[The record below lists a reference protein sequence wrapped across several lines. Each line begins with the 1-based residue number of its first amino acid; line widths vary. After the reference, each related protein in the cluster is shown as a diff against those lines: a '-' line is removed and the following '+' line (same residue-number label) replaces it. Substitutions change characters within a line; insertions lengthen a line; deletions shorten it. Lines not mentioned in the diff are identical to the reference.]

1 MDRTSIFVPGLVI
14 LLIVSIFIAGCS
26 DSVTPDTVTQ
36 PVTTTTA
43 GPVYSDGDI
52 VRNPASPASN
62 AWYVMGYDAASDSY
76 ERALIYQNGD
86 GTWGYR
92 SDNRTDKAKRTLME
106 KVYTEIITNR
116 PLSAVPVK
124 TPTPSATEATAR
136 VTVSSAVTTTTTSS
150 KAPKI
155 SRIIPD
161 KGDAGTTVQ
170 VTDLVGDNFHNGANV
185 TLSRAG
191 SNEIKA
197 TGVRAVTPKS
207 ITCTFAIPADAPAG
221 SWDVVVTNPDG
232 QSDRYTN
239 IFSVHRT
246 ANALTTTLATSAGT
260 VPIVFLSQDFLHAS
274 GNDFIITGSQ
284 FQKGATIKLQKS
296 GSPDITITARE
307 AIWQSE
313 TSLRC
318 IVDIPMGTSG
328 LWDLVITNPD
338 KTYGT
343 KFNAITIT

>member
-1 MDRTSIFVPGLVI
+1 MDRTSIFMPGLAI
-14 LLIVSIFIAGCS
+14 LLIVSLFIAGCS
-26 DSVTPDTVTQ
+26 DSVTPDTVSQ

-43 GPVYSDGDI
+43 GPLYSDGDI
-52 VRNPASPASN
+52 VRNPAAPSSN
-62 AWYVMGYDAASDSY
+62 AWYIIGFDAASDTY
-76 ERALIYQNGD
+76 ERALVYQNAD

-92 SDNRTDKAKRTLME
+92 SDGKTENAKRTLME

-124 TPTPSATEATAR
+124 TPTTSATEATVR
-136 VTVSSAVTTTTTSS
+136 VTVSSVVTTTTTTSPG
-150 KAPKI
+150 PKI

-170 VTDLVGDNFHNGANV
+170 VTDLVGDNFRNGANV

-246 ANALTTTLATSAGT
+246 ANALTTTSAVTAGSLPVTS
-260 VPIVFLSQDFLHAS
+260 VDPPIGHV
-274 GNDFIITGSQ
+274 GNNQFIITGSG
-284 FQKGATIKLQKS
+284 FKNGATVKLQKT
-296 GSPDITITARE
+296 GFPDMTARE
-307 AIWQSE
+307 AIWTSE
-313 TSLRC
+313 TSMLC
-318 IVDIPMGTSG
+318 FIDITAGTYGS
-328 LWDLVITNPD
+328 WDVVVTNPD
-338 KTYGT
+338 KSYGIRYAA
-343 KFNAITIT
+343 FSIT

>member
-1 MDRTSIFVPGLVI
+1 MDRTSIFVTGLVI
-14 LLIVSIFIAGCS
+14 LLAISVFVAGCS
-26 DSVTPDTVTQ
+26 DSGAPDTVTQ
-36 PVTTTTA
+36 ALTTTIA
-43 GPVYSDGDI
+43 GPLYSEGDI

-62 AWYVMGYDAASDSY
+62 PWYVIGYDAASDSY
-76 ERALIYQNGD
+76 ERALVYQNPD

-92 SDNRTDKAKRTLME
+92 SDDRTDKARRAVME

-124 TPTPSATEATAR
+124 TPTTSPTEATAR
-136 VTVSSAVTTTTTSS
+136 VTVSSAVTTTTTTSQG
-150 KAPKI
+150 PKI
-155 SRIIPD
+155 TKIIPD

-170 VTDLVGDNFHNGANV
+170 VTDLVGDYFRNGANV

-207 ITCTFAIPADAPAG
+207 ITCMFAIPADAPAG

-260 VPIVFLSQDFLHAS
+260 LPIS
-274 GNDFIITGSQ
+274 GIDPPVGHVGNNQVIITGSG
-284 FQKGATIKLQKS
+284 FRNGATVKLQKT
-296 GSPDITITARE
+296 GFPDITARE
-307 AIWQSE
+307 TIWTSE
-313 TSLRC
+313 TSLLC
-318 IVDIPMGTSG
+318 FIDITAGTYGNWDIV
-328 LWDLVITNPD
+328 VTNPD
-338 KTYGT
+338 KTYGS
-343 KFNAITIT
+343 KFGAFSIT

>member
-26 DSVTPDTVTQ
+26 DTPTPDTVSQ

-43 GPVYSDGDI
+43 GPLYSDGDI
-52 VRNPASPASN
+52 VRNPAAPSSN
-62 AWYVMGYDAASDSY
+62 AWYIIGYDSASDTY

-92 SDNRTDKAKRTLME
+92 SDDKTENAKRTLME

-116 PLSAVPVK
+116 PLTAVPVK
-124 TPTPSATEATAR
+124 TPTASATEATTR
-136 VTVSSAVTTTTTSS
+136 VTVSSVVTTTTTTSQG
-150 KAPKI
+150 PKI
-155 SRIIPD
+155 TKIIPD

-170 VTDLVGDNFHNGANV
+170 VTDLVGDYFRNGANV

-191 SNEIKA
+191 SNEITA

-239 IFSVHRT
+239 IFEVHRT

-260 VPIVFLSQDFLHAS
+260 IPITYIDPAVGHV
-274 GNDFIITGSQ
+274 GNNQFILTGSS
-284 FQKGATIKLQKS
+284 FQKGATIKLQKT
-296 GSPDITITARE
+296 GFPDMTARE
-307 AIWQSE
+307 AIWTSE
-313 TSLRC
+313 TSMLC
-318 IVDIPMGTSG
+318 FIDITAGSYG
-328 LWDLVITNPD
+328 SWDIVITNPD
-338 KTYGT
+338 KSYGI
-343 KFNAITIT
+343 KYGAYSIT

>member
-1 MDRTSIFVPGLVI
+1 MKRTSIFVPGLVI
-14 LLIVSIFIAGCS
+14 LLIASIFLAGCS
-26 DSVTPDTVTQ
+26 DNAAPDTTSQ
-36 PVTTTTA
+36 PAITTTA
-43 GPVYSDGDI
+43 GPLYSDGDI
-52 VRNPASPASN
+52 VRNPATPSGN
-62 AWYVMGYDAASDSY
+62 AWYVIGYDAASDTY
-76 ERALIYQNGD
+76 ERALIYQNTD

-92 SDNRTDKAKRTLME
+92 SDDKTENAKRVLME

-124 TPTPSATEATAR
+124 TPTPSPTEATAR
-136 VTVSSAVTTTTTSS
+136 VTVSSAAVTTTTTT
-150 KAPKI
+150 ALGPKI

-170 VTDLVGDNFHNGANV
+170 VTDLVGDNFRNGANV

-221 SWDVVVTNPDG
+221 SWDVVVANPDG

-239 IFSVHRT
+239 IFEVHRT

-260 VPIVFLSQDFLHAS
+260 IPISYIDPAVGHVGNNQFVLSGS
-274 GNDFIITGSQ
+274 G
-284 FQKGATIKLQKS
+284 FQRGATVKLQKT
-296 GSPDITITARE
+296 GFPDMTARE
-307 AIWQSE
+307 AIWTSE
-313 TSLRC
+313 TSMLC
-318 IVDIPMGTSG
+318 FIDIPAGAYGS
-328 LWDLVITNPD
+328 WDIVITNPD
-338 KTYGT
+338 KSYGS
-343 KFNAITIT
+343 KFGAYSIT

>member
-1 MDRTSIFVPGLVI
+1 MDRTSLFVTGLVI
-14 LLIVSIFIAGCS
+14 LLIVSIFMAGCS

-43 GPVYSDGDI
+43 GPLYSDGDI
-52 VRNPASPASN
+52 VRNPASPTSN

-92 SDNRTDKAKRTLME
+92 SDNKTDKAKRTLME

-124 TPTPSATEATAR
+124 TPTPVPTETTAR
-136 VTVSSAVTTTTTSS
+136 VTVSSVITTTTTSS
-150 KAPKI
+150 AGPKI
-155 SRIIPD
+155 SKIIPD

-170 VTDLVGDNFHNGANV
+170 VTDLVGDNFRNGANV

-239 IFSVHRT
+239 IFSIHRT
-246 ANALTTTLATSAGT
+246 ASALTTTFSTSAGT
-260 VPIVFLSQDFLHAS
+260 VPIDFLSQDNLHAS
-274 GNDFIITGSQ
+274 GNDFTITGSK
-284 FQKGATIKLQKS
+284 FQKGVTIKLQKS
-296 GSPDITITARE
+296 GSPEVTITARE
-307 AIWQSE
+307 ALWQSE

-318 IVDIPMGTSG
+318 IIDIPVGNAG
-328 LWDLVITNPD
+328 VWDLVITNPD
-338 KTYGT
+338 KTYGIRYS
-343 KFNAITIT
+343 AITIT